1 MTNNGAEK
9 KKSTLRAVTAE
20 RLTEMLKDIDVSHG
34 KTKDGAYS
42 ARARITALFDRNTFS
57 EVGAYINRSRSS
69 NPDEFSG
76 VICGYGAIGGRL
88 AFAFVQDRARMGGAF
103 GRYSAKKIISLYEMA
118 QKNGAPIIGI
128 FDSDGVSV
136 YEGVRALAGLGNTLG
151 ASSRA
156 AGSIP
161 RIALIPG
168 VCGGNMAVLASGF
181 DFVLSTAPGDKT
193 GSEIFAISPF
203 VNGVTV
209 TADTGFTSIETKDED
224 ELYDTARKLLSFLPS
239 SGAEG
244 PVIADGDLDAKPDI
258 TGLTGEALVSAI
270 ADKNNYIR
278 LWSRYAPGLAA
289 GFAVVGGVSCA
300 YIANDRTHKGGA
312 ITPQAC
318 RVVARIE
325 KFADRFGIPLISLVD
340 CPGFD
345 SGEKDDAEYI
355 SAAADLIDA
364 MQNSTNAKISA
375 VVGRAYGPGFVYMA
389 SKSCGGDIAF
399 ATPDSCISTL
409 SPEASV
415 ALLWNDRIRAADLSA
430 SREMLEREWREQYA
444 SPNEAAL
451 CGEIDDIV
459 SAKDMRARIVSAL
472 QMLIGKSTLKP
483 QGKR

>member
-20 RLTEMLKDIDVSHG
+20 RLTEMLKDIDVSAG
-34 KTKDGAYS
+34 KVKDGAYS
-42 ARARITALFDRNTFS
+42 ARARITALFDRGTFS

-76 VICGYGAIGGRL
+76 VICGYGAIGGKL

-103 GRYSAKKIISLYEMA
+103 GRYSALKIISLYEMA

-151 ASSRA
+151 ASARA
-156 AGSIP
+156 AGAIP

-181 DFVLSTAPGDKT
+181 DFVISTAPGDKT

-209 TADTGFTSIETKDED
+209 TAETGFTSYEAKDEAD
-224 ELYDTARKLLSFLPS
+224 LYVTARKLLEYLPS
-239 SGAEG
+239 NNAEG
-244 PVIADGDLDAKPDI
+244 AVVCDGDLSAKPDI
-258 TGLTGEALVSAI
+258 EGLTGEALI
-270 ADKNNYIR
+270 AALADNKNYLR

-300 YIANDRTHKGGA
+300 FIVNDRTYKNGA
-312 ITPQAC
+312 LTPEAC

-325 KFADRFGIPLISLVD
+325 RFADRFGIPLISLVD

-345 SGEKDDAEYI
+345 TEEVNDAEYI
-355 SAAADLIDA
+355 YAAADLIDA

-375 VVGRAYGPGFVYMA
+375 VVGKAYGPGFVYMA

-399 ATPDSCISTL
+399 ATPDSCISAL

-430 SREMLEREWREQYA
+430 SREVLEREWRDQYA

-459 SAKDMRARIVSAL
+459 PINEIRPRIASAL
-472 QMLIGKSTLKP
+472 QMLLGKSTLSQKA
-483 QGKR
+483 KK